1 MSNSDPSVIV
11 LHGIPCIDGLYIS
24 FDSNREIGSLK
35 VRRDSPFFFWR
46 DRFSREHGQHAYRAV
61 SDAERVASE
70 ASQSE
75 ERFTRKSNARHDAV
89 QAGSDGAKGTFPD
102 GQACRHE
109 IARFRHGFYPGGHG
123 RMWDLAES
131 PVSIALLESFYNSGE
146 PIALVCH
153 SPGVLRHVTYQGAPL
168 GVFDRRSPKPCELAR
183 RGESRLGA

>member
-1 MSNSDPSVIV
+1 MRPRCSILTGGFDFSGCGDFTSCPPVERAAMSNSDPSVIV

-75 ERFTRKSNARHDAV
+75 ERFTRKSNASHDAV

-109 IARFRHGFYPGGHG
+109 IA
-123 RMWDLAES
+123 
-131 PVSIALLESFYNSGE
+131 
-146 PIALVCH
+146 
-153 SPGVLRHVTYQGAPL
+153 
-168 GVFDRRSPKPCELAR
+168 
-183 RGESRLGA
+183 